1 MLKLLEE
8 ALSLKGPV
16 ASNPETPPD
25 HMHRALLIPEIVW
38 TIVSQLDRTTSDGS
52 GALVALARCKIF
64 HSHALDSLWRFPG
77 SVRRFLAC
85 LPDDLW
91 NTPRDGFLR
100 WDTLM
105 RPRREIEI
113 SEWDRVL
120 YYSRRV
126 RHITSEKSGAQWI
139 SSLAKASELKGH
151 QDALFPNLDSDS
163 IGSQESSLLALQ
175 SHTAALANITDLRI
189 DGYFGHPIED
199 PPGINHLDLNTGLNA
214 TALRHLGRLPNLE
227 HLLLNLTDTDTL
239 GFTAFDDF
247 PRNALFRSLRSLSI
261 TSDETEAVNFST
273 TLVRSFSNTHLDSM
287 EINLDS
293 YELI

>member
-1 MLKLLEE
+1 MFISIRMPTATTQKLELNRQIMDVHRYYAQAYVHQGLMPAEQSQLLYSNTQKMLKLLEE

-105 RPRREIEI
+105 
-113 SEWDRVL
+113 
-120 YYSRRV
+120 
-126 RHITSEKSGAQWI
+126 
-139 SSLAKASELKGH
+139 
-151 QDALFPNLDSDS
+151 
-163 IGSQESSLLALQ
+163 
-175 SHTAALANITDLRI
+175 
-189 DGYFGHPIED
+189 
-199 PPGINHLDLNTGLNA
+199 
-214 TALRHLGRLPNLE
+214 
-227 HLLLNLTDTDTL
+227 
-239 GFTAFDDF
+239 
-247 PRNALFRSLRSLSI
+247 
-261 TSDETEAVNFST
+261 
-273 TLVRSFSNTHLDSM
+273 
-287 EINLDS
+287 
-293 YELI
+293 